1 MESKINSNIKS
12 NLKYVMNNNTPL
24 YILTVCVLLYVII
37 LPNIDYDLL
46 QLINSVPV
54 KMIFT
59 LLIIYCATISPSIGI
74 IILLIYVL
82 SIQQYNTTK
91 SVEGFTS
98 IIDKLYD
105 NVKDIFKTNDSSNSN
120 ASKIGNPSLAKTDT
134 DFKDDNYKNDNYK
147 NDKYKN
153 DNYNCNNNTDLG
165 KLCDCPLV
173 KDQPKH
179 ENNKDPRDS
188 RDYKIDDLPIFTPI
202 VPVRD

>member
-1 MESKINSNIKS
+1 MNKQIASKVNNI
-12 NLKYVMNNNTPL
+12 LKNEL
-24 YILTVCVLLYVII
+24 SFYILVGSVLLYIVA
-37 LPNIDYDLL
+37 LPYVDYDLL

-105 NVKDIFKTNDSSNSN
+105 NVKDMFKTNDANN
-120 ASKIGNPSLAKTDT
+120 SKIGDPSLVKTHT
-134 DFKDDNYKNDNYK
+134 DYKNNNYKNE
-147 NDKYKN
+147 KY
-153 DNYNCNNNTDLG
+153 NYNENTDLG
-165 KLCDCPLV
+165 NLCDCPQV